1 MRAVQTKDGI
11 NVKIGFPQW
20 IKPLLTLPGAIPLM
34 VIRAGV
40 TTMVLPFIGVIDF
53 YELYPLLIIPIGF
66 VGASNVVNMLGGF
79 NGLEAGMGAVY
90 TLSLGLYALINNQ
103 TEAAIL
109 LLTACVALLAFLR
122 YNWYPAKILSGDSS
136 TYLLGSLVAAGVI
149 IGDMQRAGLI
159 VMFPFIIEFVLKA
172 RSRFK
177 TSCIGK
183 LREDGKL
190 DSPYGK
196 KIYSWTHVL
205 MNLDKFSERDVTIA
219 LILIQVVFAALP
231 FLGII

>member
-1 MRAVQTKDGI
+1 
-11 NVKIGFPQW
+11 
-20 IKPLLTLPGAIPLM
+20 
-34 VIRAGV
+34 
-40 TTMVLPFIGVIDF
+40 
-53 YELYPLLIIPIGF
+53 
-66 VGASNVVNMLGGF
+66 
-79 NGLEAGMGAVY
+79 
-90 TLSLGLYALINNQ
+90 
-103 TEAAIL
+103 
-109 LLTACVALLAFLR
+109 
-122 YNWYPAKILSGDSS
+122 
-136 TYLLGSLVAAGVI
+136 LVAAGVI

-190 DSPYGK
+190 EPPYGK